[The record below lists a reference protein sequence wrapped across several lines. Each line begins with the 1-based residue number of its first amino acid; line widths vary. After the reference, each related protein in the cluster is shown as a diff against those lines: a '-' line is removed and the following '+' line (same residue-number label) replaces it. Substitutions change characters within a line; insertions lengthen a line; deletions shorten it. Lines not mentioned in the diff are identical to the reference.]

1 MKRTLSFCPIARATA
16 IFCAAIGIF
25 AAPLLSGAA
34 PQQMDMKS
42 APPAKLMTG
51 MGSLHHAIA
60 TQNADA
66 QKFFDQ
72 GLTLIYAFNHAEAA
86 RSFQRAAELDPKEPM
101 PHWGLALALGPNY
114 NATDVDAESEKTG
127 YDAIQKA
134 KSLAA
139 SAPETERAY
148 VEALA
153 HRFSNDP
160 KDQKNS
166 AGMLAANYKAA
177 MRELYQK
184 FPDDPDA
191 GTLYAESMMDLNPWL
206 LWTSDGKPAKDTLE
220 IVAVLEGVLRRWP
233 DHVGANHFY
242 IHAME
247 ASPNPEYALPSAD
260 RLQTLVPNAGHLVH
274 MPAHIYERTGNY
286 ANAAKSNV
294 DAVAVDRNY
303 LRDKDIVNPTYSF
316 GYVLHNKDFLRQA
329 AAMEGDFDTAIK
341 IAREIENDGR
351 AGIAKMPDMASMM
364 EVGLP
369 EPILVLARFAKWDE
383 ILAAPQPDAK
393 FQGLAYEW
401 HYARGVAFA
410 AKGDAAKAQ
419 AERDA
424 MAEMYKRL
432 PQGPA
437 FGMLFNT
444 WEAVNEVATHAL
456 DARIAGARGDWNSA
470 ASAWR
475 ATVAAQDKM
484 RYNEPDDWYYPTRE
498 SLGAALLR
506 GGNAAEAEKVF
517 REDLV
522 KHPRNPRALFGLQK
536 ALEAQGKSS
545 DAAWVQDAF
554 AKMWKGGA
562 LKIEDL

>member
-1 MKRTLSFCPIARATA
+1 MERTHRFRPARAAA
-16 IFCAAIGIF
+16 IFF
-25 AAPLLSGAA
+25 AAAVISAAPIRSGAA
-34 PQQMDMKS
+34 PQQPDAKI
-42 APPAKLMTG
+42 APPAKLMQG
-51 MGSLHHAIA
+51 MGTLHHPIA
-60 TQNADA
+60 THNAEA

-86 RSFQRAAELDPKEPM
+86 RSFQRASELDPKEPM

-127 YDAIQKA
+127 YDAIQRA
-134 KSLAA
+134 KSLEAN
-139 SAPETERAY
+139 APEAERAY

-177 MRELYQK
+177 MKELYQK
-184 FPDDPDA
+184 YPDDPDA
-191 GTLYAESMMDLNPWL
+191 GTLYAESMMDLSPWL

-247 ASPNPEYALPSAD
+247 ASPNPEYALPSAE

-286 ANAAKSNV
+286 SSAAKSNV
-294 DAVAVDRNY
+294 DAVAVDKNY

-329 AAMEGDFDTAIK
+329 AAMEGDYDTAIK
-341 IAREIENDGR
+341 IAREIESDGR
-351 AGIAKMPDMASMM
+351 TGIARMPDMAAMM

-369 EPILVLARFAKWDE
+369 EPILVQARFAKWDE

-393 FQGLAYEW
+393 FPGLTYEW
-401 HYARGVAFA
+401 HYARGAAFA
-410 AKGDAAKAQ
+410 AKGDAPKAD
-419 AERDA
+419 AERNA
-424 MAEMYKRL
+424 MQETYKKL
-432 PQGPA
+432 PAGPA

-444 WEAVNEVATHAL
+444 WETVNEVAGHAL
-456 DARIAGARGDWNSA
+456 DARIAGARGEWSA
-470 ASAWR
+470 AANEWR
-475 ATVAAQDKM
+475 AAVAAQDKM

-517 REDLV
+517 REDLI
-522 KHPRNPRALFGLQK
+522 KHPRNPRALFGLEK
-536 ALEAQGKSS
+536 SLEAQGKAQ
-545 DAAWVQDAF
+545 DAAWVRDAF

-562 LKIEDL
+562 LSIEDL

>member
-1 MKRTLSFCPIARATA
+1 MTRTHRSLQGFSLLGASLALFFGGALPLAAR
-16 IFCAAIGIF
+16 
-25 AAPLLSGAA
+25 A

-42 APPAKLMTG
+42 APPAKLMQG
-51 MGSLHHAIA
+51 MGSLHHPIA
-60 TQNADA
+60 TQNAEA

-114 NATDVDAESEKTG
+114 NATDVDPEAEKTG

-139 SAPETERAY
+139 NAPETERAY

-166 AGMLAANYKAA
+166 AGMLAANYTAA

-184 FPDDPDA
+184 YPDDPDA

-294 DAVAVDRNY
+294 DAVAVDKNY
-303 LRDKDIVNPTYSF
+303 LHDKDIVNPTYSF

-329 AAMEGDFDTAIK
+329 AAMEGDYETAIK

-351 AGIAKMPDMASMM
+351 TGIAQMPDMASMM

-410 AKGDAAKAQ
+410 EKGDAAKAR

-424 MAEMYKRL
+424 MADTYKKL
-432 PQGPA
+432 PHGPA

-456 DARIAGARGDWNSA
+456 DARIAGARGDWNAA
-470 ASAWR
+470 ASEWG

-506 GGNAAEAEKVF
+506 GGNAAEAEKAF

-536 ALEAQGKSS
+536 ALEAQGKTV
-545 DAAWVQDAF
+545 DAAWVRDAF